1 MNIPVITTLTLSI
14 MICGL
19 LSYAQQKANSDSFI
33 ENLANSFNQNN
44 SSSAPHNSTDH
55 TDLNKAVSNN
65 VTNSPN
71 PSSAANSQLLSMKQ
85 ICLNSSII
93 VDQFA
98 KQQCDA
104 TLSNKFLR

>member
-1 MNIPVITTLTLSI
+1 

-19 LSYAQQKANSDSFI
+19 LSYTQQKVNSDSFI
-33 ENLANSFNQNN
+33 ENLANSFFHRNN
-44 SSSAPHNSTDH
+44 ITNAPQNSTNQI
-55 TDLNKAVSNN
+55 DLSKAVSNN

-71 PSSAANSQLLSMKQ
+71 VSSADNSQQLSMKQ
-85 ICLNSSII
+85 ICLNSSIV

-104 TLSNKFLR
+104 ITSNKLLRIR